1 MNDKEGR
8 EIPKS
13 IPKKIAGKI
22 MYWDDER
29 RIGNNIIVT
38 LNFGHCFEDQ
48 AHHVE
53 GSMSFTGFSDFAG
66 CAVKECHCKDCKDN
80 LNERTQ

>member
-1 MNDKEGR
+1 MKDLEGR
-8 EIPKS
+8 EMPKS
-13 IPKKIAGKI
+13 IPKKKAGKI

-53 GSMSFTGFSDFAG
+53 GADTVKGFIDFAG
-66 CAVKECHCKDCKDN
+66 WSLQECHCKDCTNNISIKPI
-80 LNERTQ
+80 